1 MPPNFA
7 NAFDLSSLAKPKVEV
22 PAELPGLEATAQN
35 LQTEILVMSQKLP
48 VVISFYSSRHQ
59 ESLKSLMVLAKL
71 AESDQGKWSLA
82 RVDIETQPQVAQA
95 FQTKT
100 LPYAVAVIQG
110 QPIPLFENTYPEEQI
125 RLVIDK
131 LLTVAA
137 QQGIGQAPEER
148 MEPEEQIAIE
158 ALEKG
163 DFDGAEQAYRTLL
176 ARKPG
181 DSFGTLGLAQVL
193 LMKRTQGDD
202 PQQVM
207 AEAEQ
212 KPHDVAI
219 QMRCADV
226 EVVHGAIEPA
236 FGRLLRLLPTLTGD
250 EKNAVKDR
258 LIELFALVDPA
269 DPILIKARA
278 QLASALF

>member
-22 PAELPGLEATAQN
+22 PAELPGIEVTAQN
-35 LQTEILVMSQKLP
+35 LQSEILAMSQSLP
-48 VVISFYSSRHQ
+48 VVISFYSARHQ
-59 ESLKSLMVLAKL
+59 DSMKALMTLAKL
-71 AESDQGKWSLA
+71 AHEDQAQWTLA

-100 LPYAVAVIQG
+100 LPYAVAVLKG
-110 QPIPLFENTYPEEQI
+110 QPIPLFENSYPEDQI

-137 QQGIGQAPEER
+137 QQGIGNAPEER
-148 MEPEEQIAIE
+148 MEPEEQVAIE

-163 DFDGAEQAYRTLL
+163 DFDGAERAYRSLL

-193 LMKRTQGDD
+193 LIKRTHGDD

-207 AEAEQ
+207 AEAEKNPNNVSLQ
-212 KPHDVAI
+212 L
-219 QMRCADV
+219 RCADV

-236 FGRLLRLLPTLTGD
+236 FARLLRLLPMLNGEDKTL
-250 EKNAVKDR
+250 VKDR
-258 LIELFALVDPA
+258 LIELFALVDPS